1 MDTIETMTRI
11 DSGAFDEA
19 FGYLYSEKAQEQRAR
34 YKNAALQ
41 FETLFG
47 AAVRSA
53 CSAPRDAPRWRE
65 SHGSS
70 ARACSGGGRQPRC
83 DCGGV

>member
-34 YKNAALQ
+34 YKNA
-41 FETLFG
+41 G
-47 AAVRSA
+47 AVLKKSLATSSGA
-53 CSAPRDAPRWRE
+53 G
-65 SHGSS
+65 GSWLNAGKS
-70 ARACSGGGRQPRC
+70 LSYL
-83 DCGGV
+83 

>member
-47 AAVRSA
+47 AGRETPSA
-53 CSAPRDAPRWRE
+53 
-65 SHGSS
+65 
-70 ARACSGGGRQPRC
+70 Q
-83 DCGGV
+83 